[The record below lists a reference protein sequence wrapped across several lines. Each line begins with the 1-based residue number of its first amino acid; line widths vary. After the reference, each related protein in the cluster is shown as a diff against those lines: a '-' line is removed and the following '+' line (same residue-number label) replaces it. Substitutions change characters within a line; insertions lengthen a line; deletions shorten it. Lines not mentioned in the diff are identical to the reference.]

1 MERAIRINQQQ
12 SGELL
17 SFPLG
22 KKEAA
27 PALMYFIFVL
37 CCLCSSSRV
46 LRVKTRGGRT
56 CYNRTIEILWL
67 RLPYLCYVKL
77 FI

>member
-22 KKEAA
+22 KKKKK
-27 PALMYFIFVL
+27 LRLLSCILLFVL

-67 RLPYLCYVKL
+67 
-77 FI
+77 